1 MSRLGAIAVLSLL
14 VLLAGCTTLK
24 TPVFATEDGAI
35 RGYDP
40 VAYHVAGAPTKGVSD
55 FSSVYNDE
63 TWYFASSENKA
74 LFDGDPERYAPAYG
88 GYCAYGMS
96 RNYVVSTDPAAWH
109 IEDGRLYLNYSLGVR
124 KTWLKDVP
132 GYIER
137 ADANW
142 SEKTRTQSF
151 E

>member
-1 MSRLGAIAVLSLL
+1 MPRLSAVPF
-14 VLLAGCTTLK
+14 VLLAMMMAGCTTLK
-24 TPVFATEDGAI
+24 TPVFATDDGAI

-40 VAYHVAGAPTKGVSD
+40 VAYHLAGKPTRGVAEYL
-55 FSSVYNDE
+55 SVYNDE
-63 TWYFASSENKA
+63 TWYFATADNKA
-74 LFDGDPERYAPAYG
+74 RFDAEPERYAPAYG
-88 GYCAYGMS
+88 GYCAYAMS
-96 RNYVVSTDPAAWH
+96 RNYVVSTDPNAWH
-109 IEDGRLYLNYSLGVR
+109 IEDGKLYLNYSLGVR

-142 SEKTRTQSF
+142 SDKIRSASF

>member
-1 MSRLGAIAVLSLL
+1 MILIFLVSLA
-14 VLLAGCTTLK
+14 AGCTTLK

-40 VAYHVAGAPTKGVSD
+40 VAYHVAGAPTKGSAD
-55 FSSVYNDE
+55 HSSVYNGE
-63 TWYFASSENKA
+63 TWYFASVDNKS
-74 LFDGDPERYAPAYG
+74 LFDADPERYAPAYG

-96 RNYVVSTDPAAWH
+96 KNYVVSTDPDAWH
-109 IEDGRLYLNYSLGVR
+109 IEDGQLYLNYSLGVR
-124 KTWLKDVP
+124 KTWLKDIP
-132 GYIER
+132 GNVEK

-142 SEKTRTQSF
+142 AEKIRTQSF

>member
-1 MSRLGAIAVLSLL
+1 MSKFSTGIL
-14 VLLAGCTTLK
+14 VLIVCLIAGCTTLR

-40 VAYHVAGAPTKGVSD
+40 VAYHVAGEPGRGQER
-55 FSSVYNDE
+55 FSSSYLGE
-63 TWYFASSENKA
+63 TWYFASAENKA
-74 LFDGDPERYAPAYG
+74 LFDTDPDRYAPAYG
-88 GYCAYGMS
+88 GYCAYAMS
-96 RNYVVSTDPAAWH
+96 RNYVVSTDPDAWH

-142 SEKTRTQSF
+142 AAKTRNGFTD
-151 E
+151 

>member
-1 MSRLGAIAVLSLL
+1 MPKIGAVLIVFLALL
-14 VLLAGCTTLK
+14 GAGCTTLK
-24 TPVFATEDGAI
+24 APVFATEDGAI

-40 VAYHVAGAPTKGVSD
+40 VAYHVAGEPTRGSTD
-55 FSSVYNDE
+55 FSSTYNGE
-63 TWYFASSENKA
+63 TWFFSSADNKA

-96 RNYVVSTDPAAWH
+96 KNHVVSTDPNAWT
-109 IEDGRLYLNYSLGVR
+109 IEDGQLYLNYSLGVR

-132 GYIER
+132 GNVAK
-137 ADANW
+137 ADVNW
-142 SEKTRTQSF
+142 AEKIRTQSF